1 MNAAPHSTHPESKHS
16 AVHTSKT
23 RALAVRDKV
32 LLTGISGSL
41 GQIIANTLSKTH
53 HIIGADKRAFPH
65 KPKEVE
71 LYPLDL
77 RRKSAFTLLKKR
89 KPDVIIHVGVIRNR
103 LKHVGA
109 SSAYYFNL
117 EITSQLLKLAEQI
130 EVKKFIFLSTAN
142 LYGPCAASSG
152 FLSEDAPLHGADRSP
167 EIRDL
172 VALDMMIQSFFWK
185 QPNIETVILRPVHI
199 VGPELNNAP
208 SRYFRLDK
216 MPTLLGFDPMI
227 QLVHSS
233 DVARAIQLSLKPNVR
248 GIFNIVGNT
257 QAPLSRLIEQ
267 LKTPSY
273 SVPEFVFRTFMRSAF
288 RYRLSSFPPG
298 ELDHLKY
305 TCLIDG
311 SLAAK
316 ELKYEPKVSLTAIL
330 KSLKTPKL
338 APLK

>member
-1 MNAAPHSTHPESKHS
+1 MNATPFIN
-16 AVHTSKT
+16 KT
-23 RALAVRDKV
+23 RELAAQDKV

-41 GQIIANTLSKTH
+41 GQIIANSLSQTH
-53 HIIGADKRAFPH
+53 HIIGADKRAFPQ

-89 KPDVIIHVGVIRNR
+89 KPNVIIHMGVIRNP
-103 LKHVGA
+103 LKHRGA

-117 EITSQLLKLAEQI
+117 EITSQLLKLAEQL

-142 LYGPCAASSG
+142 LYGPCATSSG

-167 EIRDL
+167 EMRDL

-199 VGPELNNAP
+199 VGSELNNAP

-216 MPTLLGFDPMI
+216 IPTLLGYDPMV
-227 QLVHSS
+227 QLVHAS
-233 DVARAIQLSLKPNVR
+233 DVARAIQLSLKPNIR
-248 GIFNIVGNT
+248 GIFNIVGDS
-257 QAPLSRLIEQ
+257 QAPLSRLIKK
-267 LKTPSY
+267 LKTPSFGI
-273 SVPEFVFRTFMRSAF
+273 PEFVLRTLMRSAF
-288 RYRLSSFPPG
+288 RYRLVSFPPG

-316 ELKYEPKVSLTAIL
+316 ELKYEPKVNLSAIL
-330 KSLKTPKL
+330 KNLKTPK
-338 APLK
+338 AKPSK

>member
-1 MNAAPHSTHPESKHS
+1 MNAMSRNAHLELNHDSNHDNK
-16 AVHTSKT
+16 TS
-23 RALAVRDKV
+23 ALAIRDKV

-41 GQIIANTLSKTH
+41 GQIIASALNKTH
-53 HIIGADKRAFPH
+53 HVIGADKRVFPH

-89 KPDVIIHVGVIRNR
+89 KPDVIIHIGVIRNPI
-103 LKHVGA
+103 KHRGS

-117 EITSQLLKLAEQI
+117 EMTSQLLKLAEQL

-142 LYGPCAASSG
+142 LYGPCATSSG

-167 EIRDL
+167 EMRDL
-172 VALDMMIQSFFWK
+172 VSLDMMIQSFFWK

-208 SRYFRLDK
+208 SRYFRLDA
-216 MPTLLGFDPMI
+216 MPTLLGYDPMI

-233 DVARAIQLSLKPNVR
+233 DVARAVQLSLKPNVR
-248 GIFNIVGNT
+248 GIFNIVGST
-257 QAPLSRLIEQ
+257 QAPLSRLIKK

-273 SVPEFVFRTFMRSAF
+273 GIPEFIFRTVMRSAF

-311 SLAAK
+311 SLAAR
-316 ELKYEPKVSLTAIL
+316 ELKYEPKVSLPNIL
-330 KSLKTPKL
+330 KSLKAPKR